1 MKQLVQP
8 WLFLLTHVSSCYAK
22 AQRKCGD
29 EACCHHWSDNLKL
42 IHPFKAMTGE
52 ALRVSNCIEV
62 IKRVKCIEVS
72 LSGAPSYEFS
82 DTLLSIGSPHTLRL
96 LVRAKM
102 AKTFTVQ
109 PTARSMGHHSPIHP
123 IPTSS
128 RPCLGFSKSN
138 WSWTGDLPGA
148 EDCPQL
154 AQCWTIAVT
163 CLARLL
169 CIQHFSTKM
178 PKGLNHPKYRVFGA
192 AASLYTLYTQDV
204 PSLKC
209 HVFLMFLASHPSSI
223 VCCFR
228 VE

>member
-1 MKQLVQP
+1 MGIATPEKRSAIRHWWHISFSSLAPQPKDTSRKGGIVTSGKYLNDNSKMKQLVQP

-109 PTARSMGHHSPIHP
+109 PTAHSMGHNSPIHP

-128 RPCLGFSKSN
+128 R
-138 WSWTGDLPGA
+138 
-148 EDCPQL
+148 
-154 AQCWTIAVT
+154 
-163 CLARLL
+163 
-169 CIQHFSTKM
+169 H
-178 PKGLNHPKYRVFGA
+178 
-192 AASLYTLYTQDV
+192 
-204 PSLKC
+204 
-209 HVFLMFLASHPSSI
+209 
-223 VCCFR
+223 
-228 VE
+228 